1 MRRFIDVDNVHE
13 IFAEQNSPILTFDE
27 NADYGAWKN
36 EIKEKFIGL
45 TGLDKIEKNVCPL
58 NVLIEESV
66 ITDGYKKIRFSFESE
81 RGAFVPCYL
90 LLPDEGRGK
99 HPLAVVL
106 QGHTSGFHNSLG
118 IAHSREDKE
127 GLPRNAFALQAVKNG
142 FAALAIEQRGL
153 GERAPIK
160 PRRIW
165 GDSCTFT
172 AMNALLLGRTIIGER
187 VWDISRAIDCM
198 AEFENVDTSE
208 IVVTGNSGGGTA
220 SFYAACYDERITLC
234 VPSCSFCEYKDS
246 IMFMYHCPC
255 NIIPHAYEWFE
266 MSDLACL
273 IAPRKLSVFAGRYDA
288 IFPIEGVNKAFGKA
302 RRIYEKE
309 NCENNVR
316 LIVTEKDHYW
326 CDDLVW
332 AEICRIIKK

>member
-1 MRRFIDVDNVHE
+1 MKRFIDVDNVHE
-13 IFAEQNSPILTFDE
+13 ILAEENSPVLGFDE
-27 NADYGAWKN
+27 KNDYSKWR
-36 EIKEKFIGL
+36 EKEKNKFIEL
-45 TGLDKIEKNVCPL
+45 TGLDKIAKNACPL

-66 ITDGYKKIRFSFESE
+66 VTDGYKKIRFSFESE

-90 LLPDEGRGK
+90 LLPNEGVGK
-99 HPLAVVL
+99 HKLAVVL
-106 QGHTSGFHNSLG
+106 QGHTSGFHNSIG
-118 IAHSREDKE
+118 IAKSDKDAE

-153 GERAPIK
+153 GERSPIK

-165 GDSCTFT
+165 GDSCTFP

-198 AEFENVDTSE
+198 SEFENVDTSE

-220 SFYAACYDERITLC
+220 SFYAACYDERITLS

-273 IAPRKLSVFAGRYDA
+273 IAPRKLISVAGRYDA
-288 IFPIEGVNKAFGKA
+288 IFPIEGTTKS
-302 RRIYEKE
+302 YEKAKKIYRAAGKEE
-309 NCENNVR
+309 NVK
-316 LIVTEKDHYW
+316 IVVTDKDHFW
-326 CDDLVW
+326 CEDLVW
-332 AEICRIIKK
+332 NAIKGEIKA